1 MQPWT
6 LQRPVLL
13 CDLAVRVEMT
23 DARSCCCKIGMIR
36 LGKEQPEERRQNL
49 CADWLIGFRASALAP

>member
-6 LQRPVLL
+6 LQRPILS

-23 DARSCCCKIGMIR
+23 DACSCCNKIEMIYLR
-36 LGKEQPEERRQNL
+36 KEQSEEGRQKL
-49 CADWLIGFRASALAP
+49 CADWFIGFRVSVLAA